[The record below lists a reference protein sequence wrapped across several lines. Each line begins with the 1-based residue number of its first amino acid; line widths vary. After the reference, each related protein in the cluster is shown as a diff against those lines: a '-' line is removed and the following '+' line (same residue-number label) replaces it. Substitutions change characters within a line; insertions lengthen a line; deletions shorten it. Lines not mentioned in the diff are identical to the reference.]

1 MIRNTTIVLLV
12 ILVLGHSME
21 LNAQQRHGAAG
32 FRKTAIEQARATNVG
47 SLGLTI
53 TNYGTLGD
61 GFEVQTP
68 VDLPSAEYPLG
79 SGIEHMFDGGL
90 WVGAKTSEGQLLVT
104 TGAVDVSNVS
114 TRATAGFEFTN
125 TTDPADILLERSTI
139 IESPFFSLNAVSHQ
153 DFIGN
158 FADTNTTIPIAGLDP
173 NEWETIANHTPLGIA
188 VHLEVY
194 AWNFPFADAFVILNY
209 RIRNVRADKTPLKDV
224 YVGIWSDLV
233 VRNRNVAGSLNADFY
248 RHVASGYIDSLQMAY
263 AFDYDGDPGF
273 TDEGL
278 YIALKLLG
286 VTQQPTDDLYRF
298 KTRYNTWFFRN
309 NDDPF
314 FFSPTTDSWNGP
326 VQGRYQKMSIDSS
339 ITANDIVP
347 QLGGPGNFMTL
358 ITTGPFDSLGWGL
371 GEDLNGNW
379 ILDSEYDA
387 TTGELIFT
395 EDTNGNGYLDSGINV
410 VFAVVA
416 ASKAGSDDRRDDT
429 KDSKANL
436 FTNASWATRA
446 YDGEDK
452 NRNNIL
458 DPGEDIINPGILDR
472 YLLPTPPLSP
482 KVKVIPGD
490 GRVDIYWTNK
500 SESSIDL
507 LSGEKDFQGYRVYR
521 TQVTFDSPGSSLLST
536 FSPILQVD
544 KIDSIGYDTGL
555 KIVQLDMPVVF
566 ISNKPVIFLGDTNIV
581 TNGNS
586 IHYFILE
593 DNILVESLEDSNV
606 YHYWIEDTNLNNGW
620 QYAYAV
626 TAFDKGDESN
636 NLESLE
642 TSKRPTTV
650 TVFPGATPAA
660 ANSGLKVGV
669 YPNPYKGNA
678 RWDGFLERERKIY
691 FFDLPASCEI
701 RIYSMTGDLVD
712 KIEHNAETYRGDDI
726 QWFDSFATG
735 TPKFAGGEHAWNL
748 VSKDDQAIATGL
760 YIFTVKDHSNGNVQ
774 QGKFLVI
781 K

>member
-1 MIRNTTIVLLV
+1 MIRNTSLVLFVLLV
-12 ILVLGHSME
+12 SGHSVE
-21 LNAQQRHGAAG
+21 LNAQYRHGAAG
-32 FRKTAIEQARATNVG
+32 FQKAAIEQARATNVG
-47 SLGLTI
+47 ALGLTI
-53 TNYGTLGD
+53 TNYGTIGD

-68 VDLPSAEYPLG
+68 EDLPSAEYPLG

-90 WVGAKTSEGQLLVT
+90 WVGARTSEGQLLVT

-125 TTDPADILLERSTI
+125 TADPADILLERSTI

-153 DFIGN
+153 DFIAN
-158 FADTNTTIPIAGLDP
+158 FADTNTTIPIFGLEP
-173 NEWETIANHTPLGIA
+173 NEWETIADHTPLGIA

-209 RIRNVRADKTPLKDV
+209 RIRNVRADRTPLEDL
-224 YVGIWSDLV
+224 YIGIWADLV

-286 VTQQPTDDLYRF
+286 VTQQPTDDLYSF

-326 VQGRYQKMSIDSS
+326 VQGRYQKMSIDSL
-339 ITANDIVP
+339 ITASEIVP

-358 ITTGPFDSLGWGL
+358 ITTGPFDSLSWGL

-387 TTGELIFT
+387 ATGELIFT
-395 EDTNGNGYLDSGINV
+395 EDANGNGYLDSGINV

-416 ASKAGSDDRRDDT
+416 ASKAGSDPRGEDT
-429 KDSKANL
+429 EASKANL
-436 FTNASWATRA
+436 FTNTSWATRA

-458 DPGEDIINPGILDR
+458 DEGEDIINPGILDR

-482 KVKVIPGD
+482 QSKVIPGD
-490 GRVDIYWTNK
+490 SRVDIYWTNK
-500 SESSIDL
+500 SEASIDL

-521 TQVTFDSPGSSLLST
+521 TKVASDGPGRNLLGT

-544 KIDSIGYDTGL
+544 LIDSIGYDTGL
-555 KIVQLDMPVVF
+555 NAVRLNETVTFP
-566 ISNKPVIFLGDTNIV
+566 GDT
-581 TNGNS
+581 T
-586 IHYFILE
+586 
-593 DNILVESLEDSNV
+593 V

-626 TAFDKGDESN
+626 TAFDRGDEAN
-636 NLESLE
+636 NLGSLE

-650 TVFPGATPAA
+650 TVFPGATPVSE
-660 ANSGLKVGV
+660 NSGSQVGV
-669 YPNPYKGNA
+669 YPNPYNANA
-678 RWDGFLERERKIY
+678 RWDGSLERERKIY

-712 KIEHNAETYRGDDI
+712 KIEHNAATYTGDDI
-726 QWFDSFATG
+726 QWFDSFSTG
-735 TPKFAGGEHAWNL
+735 TPKFSGGEHAWNL

-760 YIFTVKDHSNGNVQ
+760 YIYTVKDHSNGNVQ
-774 QGKFLVI
+774 RGKFLII